1 MNKKQVNKKKRES
14 SHTFRNNLYML
25 GFVAKNAPGLLFFY
39 IFFDVLT
46 NVPWILSNV
55 VLLKYIIDVV
65 TSGEQLYRAGVAC
78 AIFAAI
84 VIIGTVGST
93 VFYEIF
99 LPKQKERLHFKLY
112 SAIYVKAAKM
122 DFEAYDNPE
131 YYNDLVLAMNSMNE
145 RVDRVIS
152 DAQDIVRLLTSI
164 LSITAVIASIDP
176 LCLVFIFLCVGIMV
190 PIGRLI
196 AKVNVDRTE
205 AMTPLDRKN
214 LYFSRVFYLQDYAKE
229 LRLNP
234 AGEMVERRYNI
245 NVKDRLKTISPF
257 LRKQWQLYFCQEAL
271 PMTLL
276 VYLGIALYMGY
287 KAIVTKEI
295 TLGEFAATF
304 NGANAVSRC
313 VFDLTSWFAINL
325 RENGLYIE
333 KFKKFMSAKEKIIGG
348 DNKTVFEK
356 PVEIKLE
363 NVSFTYPGNDKP
375 TLKNISLSIKPYQ
388 KIALVGYNGAG
399 KTTLTNLILRLYDV
413 SEGRITVDGT
423 DIREWDIPSYHAN
436 YAAVFQDFSLFGATA
451 GENVAMNETPDK
463 ARVLAALKESSF
475 NKELKNGADTIL
487 LREFD
492 DSGLSLSGGEAQK
505 VAVARAFYKQC
516 AFAVL
521 DEPSAN
527 LDPVSEYALNE
538 AMSRAAED
546 KTVIFISH
554 RLSTTV
560 MADVIYMLE
569 NGEIVESGT
578 HDELMALNG
587 KYAYM
592 FNLQAEK
599 YQEHPEAGDID

>member
-1 MNKKQVNKKKRES
+1 MNKAAKKNKNTEK
-14 SHTFRNNLYML
+14 TNTLGNNLFML
-25 GFVAKNAPGLLFFY
+25 GFIAKNAPSLLFFH

-65 TSGEQLYRAGVAC
+65 TSGVELYRIGVAC
-78 AIFAAI
+78 GIFAAL
-84 VIIGTVGST
+84 VITGTIGST

-99 LPKQKERLHFKLY
+99 LPKQRERLHFKLY
-112 SAIYVKAAKM
+112 SEIYEKAAKM
-122 DFEAYDNPE
+122 DYEAYDNPA

-152 DAQDIVRLLTSI
+152 DAQDIARLLTSI

-176 LCLVFIFLCVGIMV
+176 ICLVFIFLCVGIMV

-196 AKVNVDRTE
+196 AKVNVKRTE

-234 AGEMVERRYNI
+234 AGRMIEKRYNQNI
-245 NVKDRLKTISPF
+245 TDRISTISPF
-257 LRKQWQLYFCQEAL
+257 LRRQWQLYFCQEAL

-276 VYLGIALYMGY
+276 VYLGIALFMGH

-295 TLGEFAATF
+295 SLGDFAAAF

-313 VFDLTSWFAINL
+313 VFDLTSWFSINL
-325 RENGLYIE
+325 RENALYIE
-333 KFKKFMSAKEKIIGG
+333 KFRRFMGAKEKIIGG
-348 DNKTVFEK
+348 EVKTVYEK
-356 PVEIKLE
+356 PVSLKLE
-363 NVSFTYPGNDKP
+363 NVSFTYPGNDAP
-375 TLKNISLSIKPYQ
+375 TLKNINLEIKPYQ

-399 KTTLTNLILRLYDV
+399 KTTLTNLLLRLYDV
-413 SEGRITVDGT
+413 TEGKITLDGV
-423 DIREWDIPSYHAN
+423 DIREWDIPAYHSN
-436 YAAVFQDFSLFGATA
+436 YAAVFQDFSLFGATV
-451 GENVAMNETPDK
+451 GENVAMNEKPDAK
-463 ARVLAALKESSF
+463 RVLDALKESSF
-475 NKELKNGADTIL
+475 GKELKNGSDTML

-505 VAVARAFYKQC
+505 VAVARAFYKKC
-516 AFAVL
+516 PFAIL

-538 AMSRAAED
+538 AMTRAAED

-569 NGEIVESGT
+569 NGEIVESGS
-578 HDELMALNG
+578 HEELMALGG

-599 YQEHPEAGDID
+599 YQTHGEE

>member
-1 MNKKQVNKKKRES
+1 MSKKEKS
-14 SHTFRNNLYML
+14 YGTISNNLYML
-25 GFVAKNAPGLLFFY
+25 GFIAKNAPGLLFFY
-39 IFFDVLT
+39 IFFNVLSD
-46 NVPWILSNV
+46 VPWILSNV

-65 TSGEQLYRAGVAC
+65 TSGVDFYRAGIAC
-78 AIFAAI
+78 GIFAII
-84 VIIGTVGST
+84 VIIGTIGNT

-99 LPKQKERLHFKLY
+99 LPKQREKLNYKLY
-112 SAIYVKAAKM
+112 SQIYDKAAKM
-122 DFEAYDNPE
+122 DFEAYDNPA
-131 YYNDLVLAMNSMNE
+131 YYNDLVLAMTSMNE
-145 RVDRVIS
+145 RVERVLS
-152 DAQDIVRLLTSI
+152 DAQDITRLLTSI
-164 LSITAVIASIDP
+164 ISITAVIATIDP
-176 LCLVFIFLCVGIMV
+176 LCLVFIFLCVAIMI

-196 AKVNVDRTE
+196 AKVNVRRTE

-234 AGEMVERRYNI
+234 AGEMIERRYNR
-245 NVKDRLKTISPF
+245 NVIDRIATIGPF

-304 NGANAVSRC
+304 NGANSVSRC
-313 VFDLTSWFAINL
+313 VFDLTSWFSINL

-333 KFKKFMSAKEKIIGG
+333 KFRKFMSAKEKIIGG
-348 DNKTVFEK
+348 DIKKVFDA
-356 PVEIKLE
+356 PPEIKFE

-375 TLKNISLSIKPYQ
+375 TLKNINLEIKPYQ

-399 KTTLTNLILRLYDV
+399 KTTLTNLLLRLYDV
-413 SEGRITVDGT
+413 TEGRITVDGT
-423 DIREWDIPSYHAN
+423 DIREWDIPSYHEN
-436 YAAVFQDFSLFGATA
+436 YAAVFQDFSLFGATI
-451 GENVAMNETPDK
+451 GENVAMNDHPDK
-463 ARVLAALKESSF
+463 EKVLAALRESSF
-475 NKELKNGADTIL
+475 GKELKNSTDTML

-492 DSGLSLSGGEAQK
+492 DSGLSLSGGEGQK
-505 VAVARAFYKQC
+505 VAVARAFYKKC
-516 AFAVL
+516 PFAIL

-569 NGEIVESGT
+569 NGEIVESGS
-578 HDELMALNG
+578 HDELMALGG

-599 YQEHPEAGDID
+599 YTENN

>member
-1 MNKKQVNKKKRES
+1 MSKKNKKREKS
-14 SHTFRNNLYML
+14 YGTFRNNLYML
-25 GFVAKNAPGLLFFY
+25 GFIAKNAPGLLFFY
-39 IFFDVLT
+39 IFFDVLS

-65 TSGEQLYRAGVAC
+65 TSGVDFYRAGVAC
-78 AIFAAI
+78 AIFAAV
-84 VIIGTVGST
+84 VIIGTIGST

-99 LPKQKERLHFKLY
+99 LPKQREKLNYKLY
-112 SAIYVKAAKM
+112 SQIYDKAAKM
-122 DFEAYDNPE
+122 DFEAYDNPA
-131 YYNDLVLAMNSMNE
+131 YYNDLVLAMTSMYE
-145 RVDRVIS
+145 RVDRVLS
-152 DAQDIVRLLTSI
+152 DAQDITRLLTSI
-164 LSITAVIASIDP
+164 ISITAVIATIDP
-176 LCLVFIFLCVGIMV
+176 LCLVFIFLCVAIMI
-190 PIGRLI
+190 PIGKLI
-196 AKVNVDRTE
+196 AKVNVSRTE
-205 AMTPLDRKN
+205 SMTPLDRKN

-234 AGEMVERRYNI
+234 AGEMIERRYNR
-245 NVKDRLKTISPF
+245 NVIDRITTIGPF

-304 NGANAVSRC
+304 NGANSVSRC
-313 VFDLTSWFAINL
+313 VFDLTSWFSINL

-333 KFKKFMSAKEKIIGG
+333 KFRKFMSAKEKIIGG
-348 DNKTVFEK
+348 DVKKVFDT
-356 PVEIKLE
+356 PPTIKFE

-375 TLKNISLSIKPYQ
+375 TLKNISLEIKPYQ

-399 KTTLTNLILRLYDV
+399 KTTLTNLLLRLYDV
-413 SEGRITVDGT
+413 TEGRITVDGT
-423 DIREWDIPSYHAN
+423 DIREWDIPSYHEN
-436 YAAVFQDFSLFGATA
+436 YAAVFQDFSLFGATI
-451 GENVAMNETPDK
+451 GENVAMNDHPDK
-463 ARVLAALKESSF
+463 EKVLAALRESCF
-475 NKELKNGADTIL
+475 GKELKNGSDTML

-492 DSGLSLSGGEAQK
+492 DGGLSLSGGEGQK
-505 VAVARAFYKQC
+505 VAVARAFYKKC
-516 AFAVL
+516 PFAIL

-569 NGEIVESGT
+569 NGEIVESGS
-578 HDELMALNG
+578 HDELMAVGG

-599 YQEHPEAGDID
+599 YQES